1 MKVLTVNARALLSMG
16 MMAAVLLLSQQAMAQ
31 GTDAGVVISNQASVD
46 YDVNGQ
52 DQADILS
59 TDADSPPGTAD
70 PTTFVVDRRVQF
82 TLAEIGGVHTE
93 VQPGQANAFAEFQ
106 LTNNGNSVMDFALSR
121 LDLVASDPQVHGQT
135 DSGDPKLDNYR
146 IRVANTDGAGGV
158 PELGDLAFV
167 DELGP
172 DQTVVIY
179 VFADAGA
186 TLPNDLYDNFRLVAT
201 AADSADASASPGG
214 LDALLTQSPGVD
226 DPDVIENVF
235 ANASGE
241 DTGGNAS
248 ESSDDGFHVNSAQLV
263 ITKDAAVFS
272 DDFSSGKALPNAV
285 IEYTVTLDNTVG
297 AAAADNVVLTDSIQT
312 PDVALELGGYG
323 GANLDVTIDGAP
335 CSAAADADGC
345 TYDGGTDVLTVTI
358 PSIAAGATSTVK
370 YQVRISPL

>member
-1 MKVLTVNARALLSMG
+1 MKVLTVTVRALLSTG
-16 MMAAVLLLSQQAMAQ
+16 MMAAVLLLSQQSMAQ

-82 TLAEIGGVHTE
+82 TLAEIGGAHTE
-93 VQPGQANAFAEFQ
+93 VQPGQTNAFAEFQ
-106 LTNNGNSVMDFALSR
+106 LTNNGNAVMDFALS
-121 LDLVASDPQVHGQT
+121 LVDLVASDPQVHGQT
-135 DSGDPKLDNYR
+135 DTGDTMDNYR
-146 IRVANTDGAGGV
+146 IRVANTDGAGGA

-167 DELGP
+167 DELGE
-172 DQTVVIY
+172 DETVVIY

-186 TLPNDLYDNFRLVAT
+186 TLPNDAYDNFRLVAT
-201 AADSADASASPGG
+201 AADSVDASASPGV

-235 ANASGE
+235 NNASGA

-263 ITKDAAVFS
+263 ITKDAAVIS
-272 DDFSSGKALPNAV
+272 DDFGSGKALPNAV
-285 IEYTVTLDNTVG
+285 IEYTVSLDNTLG

-335 CSAAADADGC
+335 CSSAADADGC